1 MESGITDEEA
11 GTSDQYTKDMGMN
24 IAIICA
30 GGNGE
35 RMHTKESK
43 VFLRLN
49 GKPVIYYTLKTLAE
63 YKPIDAI
70 MVTARTVDINRLR
83 RLIDQDRIGKVI
95 SIEEALDTRQES
107 TYKALTHLKEMNIP
121 SDSYVIIHNAVNP
134 FVRHVELDRCLDAA
148 RKYGAS
154 LLGFEATDTVKVVN
168 DNHFIDHTPNR
179 NRVWIAQTPQIIRF
193 DIALEA
199 FEIASKRGFIA
210 TDDTTLVEVIHERV
224 KFVECS
230 RENFKITYPQD
241 MELARRI
248 HAKRVREKST
258 WYA

>member
-1 MESGITDEEA
+1 MR
-11 GTSDQYTKDMGMN
+11 MN
-24 IAIICA
+24 VAIVCA

-43 VFLRLN
+43 IFLKMN
-49 GKPVIYYTLKTLAE
+49 GKPIIYYTLKTLSE
-63 YKPIDAI
+63 YKSIDAI
-70 MVTARTVDINRLR
+70 VVTARAVEMGRLEE
-83 RLIDQDRIGKVI
+83 LIADNAISKVI
-95 SIEEALDTRQES
+95 AVEESVETRQES
-107 TYKALTHLKEMNIP
+107 TYNALMNLKKMDI
-121 SDSYVIIHNAVNP
+121 SRDSYVIIHNAVNP
-134 FVRHVELDRCLDAA
+134 FVCHSELDNCLDAA
-148 RKYGAS
+148 ERYGAS
-154 LLGFEATDTVKVVN
+154 LLGFEATDTVKVV
-168 DNHFIDHTPNR
+168 DDSQFIDHTPNR

-199 FEIASKRGFIA
+199 FQDAAGRGFIA
-210 TDDTTLVEVIHERV
+210 TDDTTLVEAIHEKV

-248 HAKRVREKST
+248 HLKRIREKSI